1 MAAIDKYFEEMKEK
15 GASDLHLFVG
25 LPPILRLKGDMSRT
39 DGPIL
44 TPKSNKDLIYEI
56 LSDVQIETL
65 EKKFDLD
72 LAYELEGVARFR
84 CNILFTQ
91 RGIGAVFRIIP
102 TEILTIEQLNL
113 PKILRKIATFQ
124 RGLVVVT
131 GPTGSGKST
140 TLAAIIDLI
149 NKKREANILTIEDP
163 IEFVHPKIKCLIT
176 QREVGAHTHSFANAL
191 RVATRED
198 PDIILVGEM
207 RDLETISLALSCASL
222 GILVF
227 GTLYTNSAAKTIDRI
242 IDAFPSEQQ
251 NQIRSMLGD
260 SLMAVVAQQLVRTRD
275 GKGRCAA
282 NEILLGSPAL
292 ANLIRE
298 GKISQIPSLIQ
309 IGTAEGMQTLD
320 QALMKLVKDKKI
332 TMDAAHERAQDK
344 SLFTDNDSDEQRSG
358 EEEISENS

>member
-1 MAAIDKYFEEMKEK
+1 MAAIDNLFKEMKEK

-25 LPPILRLKGDMSRT
+25 LPPILRLSGEMSRT
-39 DGPIL
+39 DDPIL
-44 TPKSNKDLIYEI
+44 TEESNKELIYEI
-56 LSDVQIETL
+56 LSDDQIAEL
-65 EKKFDLD
+65 EKKLDLD

-84 CNILFTQ
+84 CNILFTR
-91 RGIGAVFRIIP
+91 RGIGAVFRMIP

-113 PKILRKIATFQ
+113 PDVLRKIASFQ

-140 TLAAIIDLI
+140 TLAAIINLI
-149 NKKREANILTIEDP
+149 NKEREAHILTIEDP
-163 IEFVHPKIKCLIT
+163 IEFVHPKIRCLIT

-227 GTLYTNSAAKTIDRI
+227 GTLHTNSAAKTVDRI
-242 IDAFPSEQQ
+242 IDAFPAEQQ

-260 SLMAVVAQQLVRTRD
+260 SLVAVVAQQLVRTID
-275 GKGRCAA
+275 GKGRCAV

-320 QALMKLVKDKKI
+320 QALMKSVKEKKI
-332 TMDAAHERAQDK
+332 TMEAAYEKAQDK
-344 SLFTDNDSDEQRSG
+344 SLFARNNSEDSAP
-358 EEEISENS
+358 

>member
-1 MAAIDKYFEEMKEK
+1 MAAIDKLFKEMKKK

-25 LPPILRLKGDMSRT
+25 LPPILRLSGEMSRT
-39 DGPIL
+39 DDPIL
-44 TPKSNKDLIYEI
+44 TEASNKELIYEI
-56 LSDVQIETL
+56 LSDEQINEL
-65 EKKFDLD
+65 EKKLDLD

-84 CNILFTQ
+84 CNILFTR
-91 RGIGAVFRIIP
+91 RGIGAVFRMIP

-113 PKILRKIATFQ
+113 PDVLRKIASFQ

-140 TLAAIIDLI
+140 TLAAIINLI
-149 NKKREANILTIEDP
+149 NKEREAHILTIEDP
-163 IEFVHPKIKCLIT
+163 IEFVHPKIRCLIT
-176 QREVGAHTHSFANAL
+176 QREVGSHTHSFANAL

-227 GTLYTNSAAKTIDRI
+227 GTLHTNSAAKTVDRI
-242 IDAFPSEQQ
+242 IDAFPAEQQ

-260 SLMAVVAQQLVRTRD
+260 SLVAVVAQQLVRTSD

-309 IGTAEGMQTLD
+309 TGTAEGMQTLD
-320 QALMKLVKDKKI
+320 QALMKLVREKKI
-332 TMDAAHERAQDK
+332 TQEAAYEKAQDK
-344 SLFTDNDSDEQRSG
+344 SFFASNNSG
-358 EEEISENS
+358 DTAS

>member
-1 MAAIDKYFEEMKEK
+1 MAAIDKLFKEMKKK

-25 LPPILRLKGDMSRT
+25 LPPILRLSGEMSRT
-39 DGPIL
+39 DDPIL
-44 TPKSNKDLIYEI
+44 TEASNKELIYEI
-56 LSDVQIETL
+56 LSDEQINEL
-65 EKKFDLD
+65 EKKLDLD

-84 CNILFTQ
+84 CNILFTR
-91 RGIGAVFRIIP
+91 RGIGAVFRMIP

-113 PKILRKIATFQ
+113 PDVLRKIASFQ

-140 TLAAIIDLI
+140 TLAAIINLI
-149 NKKREANILTIEDP
+149 NKEREAHILTIEDP
-163 IEFVHPKIKCLIT
+163 IEFVHPKIRCLIT
-176 QREVGAHTHSFANAL
+176 QREVGSHTHSFANAL

-227 GTLYTNSAAKTIDRI
+227 GTLHTNSAAKTVDRI
-242 IDAFPSEQQ
+242 IDAFSAEQQ

-260 SLMAVVAQQLVRTRD
+260 SLVAVVAQQLVRTSD

-309 IGTAEGMQTLD
+309 TGTAEGMQTLD
-320 QALMKLVKDKKI
+320 QALMKLVREKKI
-332 TMDAAHERAQDK
+332 TQEAAYEKAQDK
-344 SLFTDNDSDEQRSG
+344 SFFASNNSG
-358 EEEISENS
+358 DTAS